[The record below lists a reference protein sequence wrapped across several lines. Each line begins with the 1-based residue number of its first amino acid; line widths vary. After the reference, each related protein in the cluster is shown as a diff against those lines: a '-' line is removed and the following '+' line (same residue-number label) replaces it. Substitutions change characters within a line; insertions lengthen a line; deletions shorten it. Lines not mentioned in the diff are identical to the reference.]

1 LSFLGYGRGFHSGF
15 VRGEIAA
22 TRAIAA
28 YSALE
33 FELGLGL
40 GAPLVAPAGVI
51 VG

>member
-33 FELGLGL
+33 FELGLG
-40 GAPLVAPAGVI
+40 APLVAPAGVI